1 MSKLGML
8 TSASALTLCCAG
20 FAVAQTPWLT
30 TAEQAAKEAEL
41 IKDASVALSKAQELS
56 PRPEIEA
63 AIRAVNEVA
72 GKLAQSPAFV
82 KLAQSAKSAPAPSTA
97 PAPATTAAAP
107 AASPQSTPTA
117 GVSSTKSAT
126 DSLSD
131 LMKDSKQWVSPTGDY
146 ANVRHSSLKQIT
158 TENAGKLQLAWQ
170 FSTGVLRGHEG
181 APLVVGD
188 VMYLHTPFPNIVYA
202 LDLKDPDHKVL
213 WKYEPKQDPS
223 VVPVMCCDTVNR
235 GLAYG
240 DGKILL
246 AQADTT
252 LVALD
257 AKTGKLA
264 WSVKN
269 GDPAKG
275 QTSTAAPHVFK
286 DKVLVGIA
294 GGEFGVRGH
303 ITAYN
308 LSDGKLAWRGYSM
321 GPDADTLMDPEKTTH
336 LGKAVGKDSGIST
349 WQGDQWQT
357 GGGTTWG
364 WYSYDPELNLIYYG
378 SGNPSTWNPKQRPGD
393 NRWSMTVWARDLDT
407 GKAKWVYQMT
417 PHDEWD
423 YDGINEMI
431 LADQQIGGA
440 SRKTLVHFDRNGF
453 GYTLDRVTGELLVAE
468 KFDPAVNWA
477 TKVDMDK
484 ASATYGRPLVVDK
497 YSTEKNGEDVN
508 TQGVCPAALGVK
520 DQQPASYDAATGLFL
535 VPTNHVCMDYE
546 PFRVSYTAGQ
556 PYVGA
561 TLEMFPAGRDKGE
574 THTGNFI
581 AWDAKTGKIVW
592 SNKEQF
598 SVWGGATS
606 TDGGITFYGTLEGYL
621 KAVDTKTGK
630 ELYKYKTPSGII
642 GNVITYETG
651 GKQYVAVLSGVGG
664 WAGIGLAAGLS
675 KSNEGLGAVGNYAS
689 LANYTQLGGVLS
701 VFALPNN

>member
-1 MSKLGML
+1 MNRLWML
-8 TSASALTLCCAG
+8 TSASAFALCLGAQ
-20 FAVAQTPWLT
+20 ANAQTPWLT
-30 TAEQAAKEAEL
+30 TVEQAVKEAEYIRSAAEAL
-41 IKDASVALSKAQELS
+41 INAQKLS

-63 AIRAVNEVA
+63 AIKAVSQVA
-72 GKLAQSPAFV
+72 GKLSESPGYKKA
-82 KLAQSAKSAPAPSTA
+82 AAGAPVVAETPA
-97 PAPATTAAAP
+97 PAPAAAAAP
-107 AASPQSTPTA
+107 AAAPAAAASGPDEL
-117 GVSSTKSAT
+117 AT
-126 DSLSD
+126 LA
-131 LMKDSKQWVSPTGDY
+131 KDSKQWVSPTGDY
-146 ANVRHSSLKQIT
+146 FNQRHSALKQI
-158 TENAGKLQLAWQ
+158 NADNVGKIQLAWQ

-188 VMYLHTPFPNIVYA
+188 VMYLHTPFPNVVYA
-202 LDLKDPDHKVL
+202 LDLKDPAHQII

-240 DGKILL
+240 DGKIIL

-257 AKTGKLA
+257 AKTGKVA

-308 LSDGKLAWRGYSM
+308 IKDGKLAWRGYSM
-321 GPDADTLMDPEKTTH
+321 GPDADTLMDGEKTTH
-336 LGKAVGKDSGIST
+336 LGKPVGKDSGIST
-349 WQGDQWQT
+349 WQGDQWQI

-364 WYSYDPELNLIYYG
+364 WYSYDPELNLVYYG

-393 NRWSMTVWARDLDT
+393 NRWSMTVWARDLET

-440 SRKTLVHFDRNGF
+440 TRKTLVHFDRNGF

-484 ASATYGRPLVVDK
+484 SSATYGRPLVVAK
-497 YSTEKNGEDVN
+497 YSTEHNGEDTN

-561 TLEMFPAGRDKGE
+561 TLEMYPAGKVLGDG
-574 THTGNFI
+574 TNNTGNFI

-598 SVWGGATS
+598 SVWSGAVS
-606 TDGGITFYGTLEGYL
+606 TDGGVTFYGTLEGYL

-642 GNVITYETG
+642 GNVITYESG

-689 LANYTQLGGVLS
+689 LANYTALGGVLS
-701 VFALPNN
+701 VFALPN